1 MKLIHS
7 HVNILSN
14 FSKVY
19 EKHMFDIMAEYFAD
33 ILSKHQCGFRKDNLQ
48 STQPCLLVLMEKWKK
63 MRDKRGSFEELLT
76 ELQKAFGCLLQD
88 LLTAKLNTYGFDFT
102 FLKLVSNCISNR
114 KQS

>member
-33 ILSKHQCGFRKDNLQ
+33 ILSKHQCGFRKDF
-48 STQPCLLVLMEKWKK
+48 SPQPCLLVLMEKWKK

-76 ELQKAFGCLLQD
+76 EL
-88 LLTAKLNTYGFDFT
+88 
-102 FLKLVSNCISNR
+102 
-114 KQS
+114 

>member
-19 EKHMFDIMAEYFAD
+19 EKYMFDIMAEYFAD
-33 ILSKHQCGFRKDNLQ
+33 ILSKYQCGFRKDF
-48 STQPCLLVLMEKWKK
+48 SPQPCLLVLMEKWKK
-63 MRDKRGSFEELLT
+63 MRDKRGSFEALLT
-76 ELQKAFGCLLQD
+76 DLSKAFGCLLQD
-88 LLTAKLNTYGFDFT
+88 LLIAKLNTYGFDIT